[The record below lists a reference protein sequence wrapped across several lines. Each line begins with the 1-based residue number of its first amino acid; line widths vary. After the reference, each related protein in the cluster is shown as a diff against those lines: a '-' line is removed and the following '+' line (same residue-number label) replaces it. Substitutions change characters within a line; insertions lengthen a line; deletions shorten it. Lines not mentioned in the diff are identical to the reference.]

1 MENEYPKFLYLA
13 TAADS
18 ILVGDGDEEKIAREK
33 GFRDVWGEPA
43 EGTGDEDEREALKK
57 KLKAAGVSFGG
68 NSGVE
73 KLREL
78 AAEKGL

>member
-1 MENEYPKFLYLA
+1 MENEYPKFLFLA

-18 ILVGDGDEEKIAREK
+18 ILVGDGGEEKIAREK

-43 EGTGDEDEREALKK
+43 EGAGDEGEREALKK
-57 KLKAAGVSFGG
+57 KLKAAGVPFGG

>member
-1 MENEYPKFLYLA
+1 MENEYPKFLFLA

-18 ILVGDGDEEKIAREK
+18 ILVGDSDEEKIAREK
-33 GFRDVWGEPA
+33 GFRDVWGESA

-57 KLKAAGVSFGG
+57 KLKAAGVPFGG